1 MTLKE
6 IRKRKQ
12 LAEKET
18 ISEKLRIAY
27 ETSGLTVSEISKITG
42 VNKSP
47 LTAWFCGNRTPK
59 KGTADAVIAKI
70 NGYFEGSNKKEY
82 IDKNECRNLFIDR
95 VYNVVT
101 TMPHERCGK
110 AIIDIYDELPTVT
123 RYATSKKK

>member
-1 MTLKE
+1 LTLKE

-18 ISEKLRIAY
+18 ISEKLRTAY

-42 VNKSP
+42 VNKST

-59 KGTADAVIAKI
+59 KGTADAVITKI
-70 NGYFEGSNKKEY
+70 NGYFEGSDKKEY
-82 IDKNECRNLFIDR
+82 IDKGECRNLFIDR
-95 VYNVVT
+95 VYQAFT
-101 TMPHERCGK
+101 TIPYERCGK

-123 RYATSKKK
+123 RYATSQKK